1 MNLSDITP
9 RSLND
14 LIGER
19 RDTVLLAAVA
29 AVLLISIVVA
39 SLGAGSHPFPGAVGD
54 RFPFADW
61 VNDGEAWLKDNY
73 RWFTKAIAGAI
84 GNGLDR
90 VELFLLLMPWPVSV
104 LAVALAS
111 LWCGGLRL
119 ALFCVAAMLFWGVV
133 GMWDP
138 AMETLSLMAVA
149 VAISVTIGVLV
160 GILASQNDRVE
171 AIVRPILDTM
181 QTMPS
186 FVYLIPAIFFFG
198 IGGAPAVLATVIYAL
213 PPAVRLTNL
222 GIRQVPVETIE
233 AARSFGSTP
242 LQVLLKVKLPL
253 ALPSIMMGINQ
264 TVMMALGMVV
274 IATFIG
280 AGGLGYEVWQALR
293 HLNIGWALEAGLS
306 IVFIAII
313 FDRISHALSAA
324 REGTRAQ
331 SGDRFRL
338 LPSRLEDAAW
348 ARAFERALGAVCGVC
363 GAASRLFAQS
373 LAAVAGAVVR
383 PVSRD
388 AAEKLRR
395 FVVRHAFF
403 AASAALVA
411 IVYLV
416 DSYLVSYG
424 DFPRAW
430 QLSIREP
437 ADAALDWL
445 KVNASFIA
453 ATTWL
458 RYAVFTWLLDPLTDF
473 LVALP
478 WWYTIALVTGIMW
491 LSTGRWLALVTLAA
505 LFFIG
510 AVGLWE
516 ISMMTLASILVS
528 VFLCFLLGVPL
539 GIGMACSDAF
549 EAIMKPVLD
558 AMQTLPPF
566 VYLVPV
572 LMFFGG
578 NVVSAVI
585 ATCVYAIPPLIRL
598 TNLGIREVPG
608 ETVES
613 ARSFG
618 STFLQT
624 LMKVRMPLALPAIM
638 MGINQAVMM
647 ALAMSVITPL
657 IGGGGLG
664 EQVFNALAK
673 VNTGKGLQAGLSIVF
688 LAIILDRLTQAWS
701 QKRKLSMESQ

>member
-1 MNLSDITP
+1 MTDTTP
-9 RSLND
+9 RKLND

-19 RDTVLLAAVA
+19 KDTAMLAAVV
-29 AVLLISIVVA
+29 AVLLISIAVA
-39 SLGAGSHPFPGAVGD
+39 SWGAGSYPFPGAVAEN
-54 RFPFADW
+54 FPFADW
-61 VNDGEAWLKDNY
+61 VNSGEAWLKDNY

-84 GNGLDR
+84 GDGLDW
-90 VELFLLLMPWPVSV
+90 VELSLLLMPWPVSV
-104 LAVALAS
+104 LAVGLAT

-119 ALFCVAAMLFWGVV
+119 ALFCVSAVMFWGFV
-133 GMWDP
+133 GMWDS
-138 AMETLSLMAVA
+138 AMVTLSLMAVA
-149 VAISVTIGVLV
+149 VSISVTIGVLI

-171 AIVRPILDTM
+171 AVVRPVLDIM

-213 PPAVRLTNL
+213 PPAVRMTNL
-222 GIRQVPVETIE
+222 GIRQVPSETIE

-253 ALPSIMMGINQ
+253 ALPSILMGINQ
-264 TVMMALGMVV
+264 TVCMALGIVV

-280 AGGLGYEVWQALR
+280 AGGLGYEVLQALR
-293 HLNIGWALEAGLS
+293 HLNIGWALEGGVS
-306 IVFIAII
+306 IVLMAIM
-313 FDRISHALSAA
+313 FDRISYALTAA
-324 REGTRAQ
+324 HESGKAQTR
-331 SGDRFRL
+331 DRFRL

-348 ARAFERALGAVCGVC
+348 ARAFERGLGAVCDFC
-363 GAASRLFAQS
+363 CAASRLYAQI
-373 LAAVAGAVVR
+373 LGALAGAAAQ
-383 PVSRD
+383 PISRD
-388 AAEKLRR
+388 AAEKIRG
-395 FVVRHAFF
+395 FFARHAFF
-403 AASAALVA
+403 LASATLVA
-411 IVYLV
+411 AVYLI

-430 QLSIREP
+430 RLTIREP

-445 KVNASFIA
+445 KVNPSFIA
-453 ATTWL
+453 VTTGI
-458 RYAVFTWLLDPLTDF
+458 RYGIFTWLLDPLADF

-478 WWYTIALVTGIMW
+478 WWYTIVLVTGIMW
-491 LSTGRWLALVTLAA
+491 LSAGRWLAMVTLAA

-516 ISMMTLASILVS
+516 ISMLTLASILVS
-528 VFLCFLLGVPL
+528 VFLCLLLGVPL
-539 GIGMACSDAF
+539 GIAMACNDTFQAV
-549 EAIMKPVLD
+549 MKPVLD

-598 TNLGIREVPG
+598 TDLGIREVPG

-647 ALAMSVITPL
+647 ALAMSIITPL

-673 VNTGKGLQAGLSIVF
+673 VNTGMGLQAGLAIVF

-701 QKRKLSMESQ
+701 EKRKLSMGGQ

>member
-1 MNLSDITP
+1 MTDTTP
-9 RSLND
+9 RSFSNLFR
-14 LIGER
+14 ER
-19 RDTVLLAAVA
+19 RDTAMLMTVIVVLLV
-29 AVLLISIVVA
+29 SIVVA
-39 SLGAGSHPFPGAVGD
+39 SLAAGSYPFPGAVAEN
-54 RFPFADW
+54 FPFADW
-61 VNDGEAWLKDNY
+61 VNGGEAWLKDNY

-84 GNGLDR
+84 GDGLDA
-90 VELFLLLMPWPVSV
+90 VELFLLLTPWPVSI
-104 LAVALAS
+104 LAVALVS

-119 ALFCVAAMLFWGVV
+119 ALFCIAAMLFWGIA
-133 GMWDP
+133 GMWDS
-138 AMETLSLMAVA
+138 AMTTLSLMAVA
-149 VAISVTIGVLV
+149 VAISVTFGVLI
-160 GILASQNDRVE
+160 GILASQNDRTE

-198 IGGAPAVLATVIYAL
+198 IGGPPAVLATVIYAL

-222 GIRQVPVETIE
+222 GIRQVPVETLE
-233 AARSFGSTP
+233 AARSYGSTP
-242 LQVLLKVKLPL
+242 LQLMIKVKLPL

-264 TVMMALGMVV
+264 TVCMALGMVV

-293 HLNIGWALEAGLS
+293 HLNIGWALEGGVS
-306 IVFIAII
+306 IVLMAIM
-313 FDRISHALSAA
+313 FDRISYALSAA
-324 REGTRAQ
+324 YEGANVHAA
-331 SGDRFRL
+331 DRYKL
-338 LPSRLEDAAW
+338 LPARLEDAAW
-348 ARAFERALGAVCGVC
+348 ARAFEHGLNTVYDFCGT
-363 GAASRLFAQS
+363 ASRSFAQV
-373 LAAVAGAVVR
+373 LAWIAGVILG
-383 PVSRD
+383 PLSRD
-388 AAEKLRR
+388 AAENAGAFIR
-395 FVVRHAFF
+395 RHAFF
-403 AASAALVA
+403 LTGATLVVAASL
-411 IVYLV
+411 I
-416 DSYLVSYG
+416 DSHLVSYG
-424 DFPRAW
+424 DFPRGW
-430 QLSIREP
+430 QVSIREP

-445 KVNASFIA
+445 KVNEVFIA
-453 ATTWL
+453 VTTGI
-458 RYAVFTWLLDPLTDF
+458 RYAVFSWLLDPLADF

-491 LSTGRWLALVTLAA
+491 LSTGRWLAAVTLAA
-505 LFFIG
+505 LVFIG

-516 ISMMTLASILVS
+516 TSMLTLASILVS
-528 VFLCFLLGVPL
+528 VFLCLLFGVPI
-539 GIGMACSDAF
+539 GVGMACNDTF
-549 EAIMKPVLD
+549 EAVMKPVLD
-558 AMQTLPPF
+558 AMQTLPAF

-624 LMKVRMPLALPAIM
+624 LMKVRMPLALPSIM

-647 ALAMSVITPL
+647 ALAMSIITPL

-673 VNTGKGLQAGLSIVF
+673 VNTGKGLQAGLAIVF

-701 QKRKLSMESQ
+701 QKQRLSLGVQ

>member
-1 MNLSDITP
+1 MTDTTP
-9 RSLND
+9 PGLNQF
-14 LIGER
+14 IRER
-19 RDTVLLAAVA
+19 RGMAPLAAAIV
-29 AVLLISIVVA
+29 VLLISIVVA
-39 SLGAGSHPFPGAVGD
+39 GLGAGSHPFPGAVVD
-54 RFPFADW
+54 NFPFAEW

-73 RWFTKAIAGAI
+73 RWLTKAIAGAV
-84 GNGLDR
+84 GDGLDR
-90 VELFLLLMPWPVSV
+90 VELFLLLMPWPVSI
-104 LAVALAS
+104 LAVALMS

-119 ALFCVAAMLFWGVV
+119 SLFCIAAMLFWGVV
-133 GMWDP
+133 GMWDS
-138 AMETLSLMAVA
+138 AMETLSLMAVS
-149 VAISVTIGVLV
+149 VALSVAV
-160 GILASQNDRVE
+160 GILLGIAASQNDRVE

-198 IGGAPAVLATVIYAL
+198 VGGPPAILATVIYAL

-222 GIRQVPVETIE
+222 GIRQVPAETLE
-233 AARSFGSTP
+233 AARSYGSTP
-242 LQVLLKVKLPL
+242 LQLLIKVKLPL

-293 HLNIGWALEAGLS
+293 HLNIGWSLEGGLS
-306 IVFIAII
+306 IVLMAII
-313 FDRISHALSAA
+313 FDRISYALSA
-324 REGTRAQ
+324 ERA
-331 SGDRFRL
+331 SGAGQHRDHFRL

-348 ARAFERALGAVCGVC
+348 ARAFERALGAACEFC
-363 GAASRLFAQS
+363 CTASRLFAQS
-373 LAAVAGAVVR
+373 LAAIVGAILR
-383 PVSRD
+383 PISRG
-388 AAEKLRR
+388 AAESLGA
-395 FVVRHAFF
+395 FIGRHAFF
-403 AASAALVA
+403 AASATLVLA
-411 IVYLV
+411 VYLI
-416 DSYLVSYG
+416 DSHLVSYG

-430 QLSIREP
+430 RFSIREP

-445 KVNASFIA
+445 KVNEAFITV
-453 ATTWL
+453 TTWI
-458 RYAVFTWLLDPLTDF
+458 RYAVFSWLLDPLADF

-491 LSTGRWLALVTLAA
+491 LSAGRWLALVTLAA
-505 LFFIG
+505 LVFIG
-510 AVGLWE
+510 AVGLWDT
-516 ISMMTLASILVS
+516 SMLTLATILVS
-528 VFLCFLLGVPL
+528 VFLCFPFGVPL
-539 GIGMACSDAF
+539 GIAMACSDVF
-549 EAIMKPVLD
+549 EAAMKPVLD
-558 AMQTLPPF
+558 AMQTMPPF

-585 ATCVYAIPPLIRL
+585 ATCVYAIPPLVRL

-624 LMKVRMPLALPAIM
+624 LMKVRMPLALPSIM
-638 MGINQAVMM
+638 MGVNQAVCM
-647 ALAMSVITPL
+647 ALAMSIITPL

-664 EQVFNALAK
+664 EEVFNALAR

-688 LAIILDRLTQAWS
+688 LAIILDRLTQSWS
-701 QKRKLSMESQ
+701 QKRRISLGGQ

>member
-1 MNLSDITP
+1 MSDTTP
-9 RSLND
+9 RGLND

-19 RDTVLLAAVA
+19 RDTALLAAVVV
-29 AVLLISIVVA
+29 VLLISIVVA
-39 SLGAGSHPFPGAVGD
+39 SLGAGGHPFPSALGD
-54 RFPFADW
+54 GFPFADW
-61 VNDGEAWLKDNY
+61 VNDGEQWLKDNY

-84 GNGLDR
+84 GDGLDR
-90 VELFLLLMPWPVSV
+90 VELFLLVTPWPVLV

-119 ALFCVAAMLFWGVV
+119 ALFCIAAMLFWGVV
-133 GMWDP
+133 GMWDS

-149 VAISVTIGVLV
+149 VAIAVTFGILV

-198 IGGAPAVLATVIYAL
+198 IGGPPAVLATVIYAL

-222 GIRQVPVETIE
+222 GLRQVPVETIE

-253 ALPSIMMGINQ
+253 ALPSIMMGVNQ

-293 HLNIGWALEAGLS
+293 HLNIGWSLEGGLS
-306 IVFIAII
+306 IVFMAII
-313 FDRISHALSAA
+313 FDRICHALSAS
-324 REGTRAQ
+324 RAGGRAIV
-331 SGDRFRL
+331 GDRFRL
-338 LPSRLEDAAW
+338 LPGWLEDADW
-348 ARAFERALGAVCGVC
+348 ARAFERGLGAVCGFC
-363 GAASRLFAQS
+363 GTASRRFAQALAAIAGAA
-373 LAAVAGAVVR
+373 VR
-383 PVSRD
+383 PVSRA
-388 AAEKLRR
+388 AAESLRR
-395 FVVRHAFF
+395 FIARHAFF

-416 DSYLVSYG
+416 DSHLVSYG

-445 KVNASFIA
+445 KVNAAFIA
-453 ATTWL
+453 VTTWI
-458 RYAVFTWLLDPLTDF
+458 RFVVFTWFLDPLADF

-491 LSTGRWLALVTLAA
+491 LSTGRWLALMSLAA

-516 ISMMTLASILVS
+516 TSMLTLASILVS

-539 GIGMACSDAF
+539 GVGMACSNAF
-549 EAIMKPVLD
+549 EAVMKPVLD
-558 AMQTLPPF
+558 AMQTMPAF

-585 ATCVYAIPPLIRL
+585 ATCVYAIPPIIRL
-598 TNLGIREVPG
+598 TNLGIREVPA

-624 LMKVRMPLALPAIM
+624 LIKVRMPLALPTIM

-647 ALAMSVITPL
+647 ALAMSIITPL

-664 EQVFNALAK
+664 EQVFNALAR

-701 QKRKLSMESQ
+701 RKRRLSLGVQ

>member
-1 MNLSDITP
+1 M
-9 RSLND
+9 
-14 LIGER
+14 
-19 RDTVLLAAVA
+19 
-29 AVLLISIVVA
+29 
-39 SLGAGSHPFPGAVGD
+39 
-54 RFPFADW
+54 
-61 VNDGEAWLKDNY
+61 
-73 RWFTKAIAGAI
+73 
-84 GNGLDR
+84 
-90 VELFLLLMPWPVSV
+90 
-104 LAVALAS
+104 
-111 LWCGGLRL
+111 
-119 ALFCVAAMLFWGVV
+119 
-133 GMWDP
+133 
-138 AMETLSLMAVA
+138 
-149 VAISVTIGVLV
+149 
-160 GILASQNDRVE
+160 
-171 AIVRPILDTM
+171 
-181 QTMPS
+181 
-186 FVYLIPAIFFFG
+186 
-198 IGGAPAVLATVIYAL
+198 
-213 PPAVRLTNL
+213 
-222 GIRQVPVETIE
+222 GIRQVPVETLE
-233 AARSFGSTP
+233 AARSYGSTP
-242 LQVLLKVKLPL
+242 LQLLIKVKLPL

-264 TVMMALGMVV
+264 TVCMALGMVV

-293 HLNIGWALEAGLS
+293 HLNIGWAMEGGLS
-306 IVFIAII
+306 IVLMAIM
-313 FDRISHALSAA
+313 FDRISHAMSAA
-324 REGTRAQ
+324 HEGANVHAA
-331 SGDRFRL
+331 DRFKL
-338 LPSRLEDAAW
+338 LPSRLDDAAW
-348 ARAFERALGAVCGVC
+348 ARAFERALNTVYGFCT
-363 GAASRLFAQS
+363 AAGRWFAQA
-373 LAAVAGAVVR
+373 LAWIVSVVLR
-383 PVSRD
+383 PLSRH
-388 AAEKLRR
+388 AAERIGAFIR
-395 FVVRHAFF
+395 GHAFF
-403 AASAALVA
+403 VTGATLV
-411 IVYLV
+411 IVVYLI
-416 DSYLVSYG
+416 DSHLVSYG
-424 DFPRAW
+424 DFPRGW
-430 QLSIREP
+430 RLSIREP

-445 KVNASFIA
+445 KVNDVFIA
-453 ATTWL
+453 VTTGI
-458 RYAVFTWLLDPLTDF
+458 RYAVFSWLLDPLADF

-516 ISMMTLASILVS
+516 ISMLTLATILVS
-528 VFLCFLLGVPL
+528 VFLCLLFGVPL
-539 GIGMACSDAF
+539 GIAMACSDVF

-647 ALAMSVITPL
+647 ALAMSIITPL

-673 VNTGKGLQAGLSIVF
+673 VNTGMGLQAGLAIVF

-701 QKRKLSMESQ
+701 QKQRLSLGVQ

>member
-1 MNLSDITP
+1 MSDTTP

-19 RDTVLLAAVA
+19 RDTALLMAVVV
-29 AVLLISIVVA
+29 VLLISIVAA
-39 SLGAGSHPFPGAVGD
+39 SLGAGSYPFPGAVAEN
-54 RFPFADW
+54 FPFADW
-61 VNDGEAWLKDNY
+61 INDGEAWLKDNY
-73 RWFTKAIAGAI
+73 RWLTKAIAGAI
-84 GNGLDR
+84 GDGLDR

-104 LAVALAS
+104 LAVGLAA
-111 LWCGGLRL
+111 LWCGGVRL
-119 ALFCVAAMLFWGVV
+119 ALFCAAAVMFWGFV
-133 GMWDP
+133 GMWDS
-138 AMETLSLMAVA
+138 AMTTLSLMAVA
-149 VAISVTIGVLV
+149 VAISVTIGVLI

-171 AIVRPILDTM
+171 AVVRPILDTM

-198 IGGAPAVLATVIYAL
+198 VGGPPAVMATVIYAM

-222 GIRQVPVETIE
+222 GIRQVPLETIE
-233 AARSFGSTP
+233 AARSYGSTP
-242 LQVLLKVKLPL
+242 LQMMIKVKLPL
-253 ALPSIMMGINQ
+253 ALPSILMGINQ
-264 TVMMALGMVV
+264 TVCMALGMVV

-293 HLNIGWALEAGLS
+293 HLNIGWALEGGVS
-306 IVFIAII
+306 IVLMAIM
-313 FDRISHALSAA
+313 FDRISYALSATH
-324 REGTRAQ
+324 EGARAQ
-331 SGDRFRL
+331 TGDRFRL

-348 ARAFERALGAVCGVC
+348 AQAFERALGAVCDSC
-363 GAASRLFAQS
+363 CAASRLFAAF
-373 LAAVAGAVVR
+373 LGALAGAAVR
-383 PVSRD
+383 PISRD
-388 AAEKLRR
+388 AAENLRS
-395 FVVRHAFF
+395 FFARHAFF
-403 AASAALVA
+403 VASATLVVV
-411 IVYLV
+411 VYLI
-416 DSYLVSYG
+416 DSYLISYG
-424 DFPRAW
+424 DFPREW
-430 QLSIREP
+430 RLSIREP
-437 ADAALDWL
+437 ADTALDWL
-445 KVNASFIA
+445 KVNGSFIA
-453 ATTWL
+453 VTTGL
-458 RYAVFTWLLDPLTDF
+458 RYAIFSWLLDPLADF

-478 WWYTIALVTGIMW
+478 WWYTIALVTGVMW
-491 LSTGRWLALVTLAA
+491 LSVGRWLALVTLAA

-516 ISMMTLASILVS
+516 TSMLTLASILVS
-528 VFLCFLLGVPL
+528 ILLCLLLGVPL
-539 GIGMACSDAF
+539 GIAMACNDTFQAV
-549 EAIMKPVLD
+549 MKPVLD

-598 TNLGIREVPG
+598 TDLGIREVPG

-624 LMKVRMPLALPAIM
+624 LMKVRMPLALPSIM

-647 ALAMSVITPL
+647 ALAMSIITPL

-673 VNTGKGLQAGLSIVF
+673 VNTGKGLQAGLAIVF

-701 QKRKLSMESQ
+701 QKRKLSLGVQ

>member
-1 MNLSDITP
+1 MTDTTP
-9 RSLND
+9 PGLNQF
-14 LIGER
+14 IRER
-19 RDTVLLAAVA
+19 RGMAPLAAAIV
-29 AVLLISIVVA
+29 VLLISIVVA
-39 SLGAGSHPFPGAVGD
+39 GLGAGSHPFPGAVVD
-54 RFPFADW
+54 NFPFAEW

-73 RWFTKAIAGAI
+73 RWLTKAIAGAV
-84 GNGLDR
+84 GDGLDR
-90 VELFLLLMPWPVSV
+90 VELFLLLMPWPVSI
-104 LAVALAS
+104 LAVALMS

-119 ALFCVAAMLFWGVV
+119 SLFCIAAMLFWGVV
-133 GMWDP
+133 GMWDS
-138 AMETLSLMAVA
+138 AMETLSLMAVS
-149 VAISVTIGVLV
+149 VALSVAV
-160 GILASQNDRVE
+160 GILLGIAASQNDRVE

-198 IGGAPAVLATVIYAL
+198 VGGPPAILATVIYAL

-222 GIRQVPVETIE
+222 GIRQVPAETLE
-233 AARSFGSTP
+233 AARSYGSTP
-242 LQVLLKVKLPL
+242 LQLLIKVKLPL

-293 HLNIGWALEAGLS
+293 HLNIGWSLEGGLS
-306 IVFIAII
+306 IVLMAII
-313 FDRISHALSAA
+313 FDRISYALSA
-324 REGTRAQ
+324 ERA
-331 SGDRFRL
+331 SGAGQHRDHFRL

-348 ARAFERALGAVCGVC
+348 ARAFERALGAACEFC
-363 GAASRLFAQS
+363 CTASRLFAQS
-373 LAAVAGAVVR
+373 LAAIVGAILR
-383 PVSRD
+383 PISRG
-388 AAEKLRR
+388 AAESLGA
-395 FVVRHAFF
+395 FIGRHAFF
-403 AASAALVA
+403 AASATLVLA
-411 IVYLV
+411 VYLI
-416 DSYLVSYG
+416 DSHLVSYG

-430 QLSIREP
+430 RFSIREP

-445 KVNASFIA
+445 KVNEAFITV
-453 ATTWL
+453 TTWI
-458 RYAVFTWLLDPLTDF
+458 RYAVFSWLLDPLADF

-491 LSTGRWLALVTLAA
+491 LSAGRWLALVTLAA
-505 LFFIG
+505 LVFIG
-510 AVGLWE
+510 AVGLWDT
-516 ISMMTLASILVS
+516 SMLTLATILVS
-528 VFLCFLLGVPL
+528 VFLCFLFGVPL
-539 GIGMACSDAF
+539 GIAMACSDVF
-549 EAIMKPVLD
+549 EAAMKPVLD
-558 AMQTLPPF
+558 AMQTMPPF

-585 ATCVYAIPPLIRL
+585 ATCVYAIPPLVRL

-624 LMKVRMPLALPAIM
+624 LMKVRMPLALPSIM
-638 MGINQAVMM
+638 MGVNQAVCM
-647 ALAMSVITPL
+647 ALAMSIITPL

-664 EQVFNALAK
+664 EEVFNALAR

-688 LAIILDRLTQAWS
+688 LAIILDRLTQSWS
-701 QKRKLSMESQ
+701 QKRRISLGGQ